1 LSKKGQVEYLSRP
14 NTISGA
20 VFTIRDFS
28 IKAFIRWKLCHG
40 HYSAVFVIHPY
51 QIMAVMAHTQA
62 RTSEVYTKGVQ
73 RRGLATDGMQ
83 SLAALGR

>member
-1 LSKKGQVEYLSRP
+1 MAELMAEAGSSQ
-14 NTISGA
+14 
-20 VFTIRDFS
+20 
-28 IKAFIRWKLCHG
+28 H
-40 HYSAVFVIHPY
+40 

-83 SLAALGR
+83 SLAALDW